1 MVPNLTLVL
10 TFLLA
15 AICVG
20 GLLFA
25 ILQPYLASSDRIG
38 RRSRMVLRDRATS
51 GAAHGSAHGHA
62 EGKPRRRS
70 VEDTLRDIEDKQKA
84 MARSRSRK
92 SLQSRLREAGLAWSR
107 HAFWGICAATGCLL
121 FATLWLG
128 GGLGAPYALALAVPG
143 GLYLPRAYVRF
154 RRNRRLRDFAALFPD
169 AVDVIVRGVRSGMP
183 LGDCLRVLAVEG
195 QDPVRSEFRTVVAD
209 QTMGVPVHEA
219 VQRLADRVALP
230 ETNFLAIVITI
241 QSRAGGNLTE
251 ALSNLSTVLRE
262 RKKMRAKIRA
272 MSAEAKASGGIIG
285 ALPPIVASV
294 LFLTS
299 PDYVS
304 LLFSTLAGNIVL
316 VASACWMLIGVLVMR
331 KMINFD
337 F

>member
-1 MVPNLTLVL
+1 MAPNLPHLL

-15 AICVG
+15 AFSVG
-20 GLLFA
+20 GVLFA
-25 ILQPYLASSDRIG
+25 VFQPHLSSSARFA
-38 RRSRMVLRDRATS
+38 RRKDMVLRNRAS
-51 GAAHGSAHGHA
+51 SSAVQGRG
-62 EGKPRRRS
+62 EGRQRRRS
-70 VEDTLRDIEDKQKA
+70 VEDTLREIEEKQRA
-84 MARSRSRK
+84 LARSRSRK
-92 SLQSRLREAGLAWSR
+92 SLPSQLTEAGLGWSKR
-107 HAFWGICAATGCLL
+107 GYWAICAATVLLL
-121 FATLWLG
+121 FVTFWLG
-128 GGLGAPYALALAVPG
+128 AGIALPFAAVLALSGGAV
-143 GLYLPRAYVRF
+143 LPHAYVNF
-154 RRNRRLRDFAALFPD
+154 RRNRRFKAFAVQFPD

-183 LGDCLRVLAVEG
+183 LGDCLRVLAIES
-195 QDPVRSEFRTVVAD
+195 QEPVRSEFRTVVAD
-209 QTMGVPVHEA
+209 QTMGVTVQEA

-230 ETNFLAIVITI
+230 ETNFLSIVVTI

-304 LLFSTLAGNIVL
+304 LLFSTTVGNVVLA
-316 VASACWMLIGVLVMR
+316 ASGCWMLIGVLVMR

>member
-1 MVPNLTLVL
+1 MVPNIPQLL
-10 TFLLA
+10 TFALA
-15 AICVG
+15 ALCVG

-25 ILQPYLASSDRIG
+25 VLQPYLSKSTRIA
-38 RRSRMVLRDRATS
+38 RRRDMVLRDKS
-51 GAAHGSAHGHA
+51 SSAAVPGRG
-62 EGKPRRRS
+62 EGRQRRRS
-70 VEDTLRDIEDKQKA
+70 VEDTLREIEEKQKA
-84 MARSRSRK
+84 LARSRSRK
-92 SLQSRLREAGLAWSR
+92 SLQVRLREAGLDWSKHAYWALSAAVWGVTFLAAWL
-107 HAFWGICAATGCLL
+107 ATGFNLPVCAIL
-121 FATLWLG
+121 ATL
-128 GGLGAPYALALAVPG
+128 GAAL
-143 GLYLPRAYVRF
+143 LPRGYIGF
-154 RRNRRLRDFAALFPD
+154 RRNRRLRDFAVQFPD

-183 LGDCLRVLAVEG
+183 LVDCLRVLAVEG
-195 QDPVRSEFRTVVAD
+195 QEPVRSEFKTVVAD

-241 QSRAGGNLTE
+241 QSRSGGNLTE
-251 ALSNLSTVLRE
+251 ALANLSTVLRE
-262 RKKMRAKIRA
+262 RKKMHAKIKS

-285 ALPPIVASV
+285 ALPPIVATA

-304 LLFSTLAGNIVL
+304 LLFSTTVGNVVL
-316 VASACWMLIGVLVMR
+316 VVSGLWMLIGVLIMR

>member
-1 MVPNLTLVL
+1 MVPNLTFLV

-15 AICVG
+15 ALCVG

-25 ILQPYLASSDRIG
+25 ILQPYLANSDRIA
-38 RRSRMVLRDRATS
+38 RRRQMVLRDRAPSNTVQ
-51 GAAHGSAHGHA
+51 GRG
-62 EGKPRRRS
+62 EGKQRRRS
-70 VEDTLRDIEDKQKA
+70 VEDTLREIEEKQKA
-84 MARSRSRK
+84 MARSRSQK
-92 SLQSRLREAGLAWSR
+92 SLQIRLREAGLGWSK
-107 HAFWGICAATGCLL
+107 HVFWGICAATAGLL
-121 FATLWLG
+121 FPAIWLG
-128 GGLGAPYALALAVPG
+128 TGLDLPYSAPLAVLG
-143 GLYLPRAYVRF
+143 GVFLPRAYVKI
-154 RRNRRLRDFAALFPD
+154 RRTRRLRDFAALFPD

-195 QDPVRSEFRTVVAD
+195 QEPVRSEFRTVVAD

-251 ALSNLSTVLRE
+251 ALSNLSNVLRE

-299 PDYVS
+299 PDYVG

-316 VASACWMLIGVLVMR
+316 IASGCWMLIGVLVMR